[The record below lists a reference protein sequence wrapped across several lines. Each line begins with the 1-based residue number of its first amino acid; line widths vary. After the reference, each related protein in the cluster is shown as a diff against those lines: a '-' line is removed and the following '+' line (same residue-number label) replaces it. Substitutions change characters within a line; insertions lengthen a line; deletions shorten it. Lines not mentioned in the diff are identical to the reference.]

1 MAKQITNIKRLE
13 VSEKQI
19 KQSELEEI
27 TDALSDN
34 KESIIKG
41 IDLLTTLDENGTLD
55 FLNALI
61 KTKEEAM
68 KNIIQELNKEQYSGF
83 LENAGDLIFL
93 LGELDLKRL
102 KDMTERLN
110 EGMEEAL
117 ATDENDKTTYMGM
130 LKALKEPE
138 INRSITMLLT
148 FMRGMGRE

>member
-1 MAKQITNIKRLE
+1 MAKQITNIKRFE

-27 TDALSDN
+27 IDTLSDN

>member
-1 MAKQITNIKRLE
+1 MAKQISNIKRLD

-19 KQSELEEI
+19 KQTELEEI
-27 TDALSDN
+27 TDALSDH

-55 FLNALI
+55 FLNAMI

-68 KNIIQELNKEQYSGF
+68 K
-83 LENAGDLIFL
+83 
-93 LGELDLKRL
+93 
-102 KDMTERLN
+102 
-110 EGMEEAL
+110 
-117 ATDENDKTTYMGM
+117 TDESDKTSYMGM